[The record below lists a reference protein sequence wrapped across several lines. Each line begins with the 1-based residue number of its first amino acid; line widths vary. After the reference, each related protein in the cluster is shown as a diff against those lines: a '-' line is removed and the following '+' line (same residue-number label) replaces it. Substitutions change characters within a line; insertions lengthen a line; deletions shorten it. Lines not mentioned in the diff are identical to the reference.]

1 MASLLMDQY
10 ARIKR
15 SHPGEILLFRLG
27 DFYEM
32 FHEDAETASR
42 VLGIVLTSRAKGEG
56 RVPMCGVPAHSAQS
70 YIDRLLKAGHRI
82 AVCEQME
89 DPADAEGVVE
99 RAVVRV
105 ITPGTLVEES
115 ILDQKRPNHLAAVA
129 FDGDRCGLAWADT
142 STGRFLAREL
152 ESSRLLDEVAR
163 LAPAETLLP
172 TTAISPPKPS
182 AEAAESL
189 PDRLRAA
196 SGGIV
201 TPWHD
206 WVFDISSGR
215 EALQEHFGVAT
226 LRGFGCDE
234 LTIGLAAAGALL
246 AYLKETQRGPLLH
259 LRRIEVYRDAGRMIL
274 DAATQSALELRQTT
288 RGDRAA
294 SLLATID
301 RTSTAM
307 GARLLGDWVM
317 SPLAELASIRERHDA
332 VQELLSDRRRREDLS
347 KSLSKACDL
356 ERALAR
362 VGTGRAHARDL
373 AALRETL
380 GLLPELRRTVSG
392 LKAPLS
398 ARVAAGLAEHA
409 DLRDLLARA
418 LVDDPPHLLTEGG
431 LIRDGYHE
439 ELDRLRAIAKD
450 GQGFLAAF
458 EQREITRTGIGSLK
472 VGFNRIFGYYI
483 EITNVHREKI
493 PAGYVRKQTLK
504 NAERYITPE
513 LKEHETEVLHADAAS
528 KDLERKLFV
537 ELRDRTAAPME
548 SLQGTARAM
557 AELDAL
563 LSLATVA
570 DERGWTRPELVEEP
584 ALDIREGRHPVLE
597 KILADRFVPNDT
609 VVSGDARILLI
620 TGPNMA
626 GKSTY
631 LRQTALLV
639 LMAHVGSFVP
649 AASARIG
656 LADRIFARV
665 GASDDLARNA
675 STFMVEMSET
685 ANILNHATERSLL
698 ILDEIGRGTSTFD
711 GVSIAWAVVEHLHNR
726 TKARTLFATHYH
738 ELTDLARALKGVRN
752 LHVAV
757 REWGESVLFLH
768 KILEGPTD
776 RSYGIHVA
784 RLAGLPREVIERSK
798 VILQGLEAL
807 TLAEGDRPRLESR
820 KPRKGELSQLALFSK
835 APPPPKLSPI
845 EEALRA
851 IDVNGLTPIQALAK
865 LAELVE
871 KARGR
876 P

>member
-1 MASLLMDQY
+1 MEQY
-10 ARIKR
+10 ARIKK

-32 FHEDAETASR
+32 FYGDAETASR
-42 VLGIVLTSRAKGEG
+42 VLGIVLTSRAKGDG
-56 RVPMCGVPAHSAQS
+56 RIPMCGVPAHSAQS
-70 YIDRLLKAGHRI
+70 YIDRLLKAGHRLAI
-82 AVCEQME
+82 CEQMQ
-89 DPADAEGVVE
+89 DPADADGVVD

-115 ILDQKRPNHLAAVA
+115 ILEEKRANHLAAVA

-142 STGRFLAREL
+142 STGRFLVREL
-152 ESSRLLDEVAR
+152 DSSRLLDEMAR

-182 AEAAESL
+182 AEAAEPL
-189 PDRLRAA
+189 PERLRSA

-215 EALQEHFGVAT
+215 EALQEHFGVAN

-246 AYLKETQRGPLLH
+246 AYLKETHRGPLGH
-259 LRRIEVYRDAGRMIL
+259 FRRIELYREAGRMVL
-274 DAATQSALELRQTT
+274 DAATQSALELRQTA
-288 RGDRAA
+288 RGDRSA
-294 SLLATID
+294 SLLGTLD

-307 GARLLGDWVM
+307 GARLLGDWVTA
-317 SPLAELASIRERHDA
+317 PLADVEAIRARHDA
-332 VQELLSDRRRREDLS
+332 IQELLTDRRRREDFGKALG
-347 KSLSKACDL
+347 LACDL
-356 ERALAR
+356 ERVLAR

-373 AALRETL
+373 AALRETI
-380 GLLPELRRTVSG
+380 GLLPEIRRIASK
-392 LKAPLS
+392 LLSPL
-398 ARVAAGLAEHA
+398 AVRVAGGLVEHAGL
-409 DLRDLLARA
+409 LDLLKRA
-418 LVDDPPHLLTEGG
+418 LVDEPPHLLTEGG
-431 LIRDGYHE
+431 IIREGYHE
-439 ELDRLRAIAKD
+439 ELDRIRSIAQNGK
-450 GQGFLAAF
+450 GYLARF
-458 EQREITRTGIGSLK
+458 EQQEIARTGIPSLK
-472 VGFNRIFGYYI
+472 VGFNRVFGYYI
-483 EITNVHREKI
+483 EITNVHRKKI
-493 PAGYVRKQTLK
+493 PADYVRKQTLK

-513 LKEHETEVLHADAAS
+513 LKDHETEVLNSDATS
-528 KDLERKLFV
+528 KDLERKLFI
-537 ELRDRTAAPME
+537 ELRERAAE
-548 SLQGTARAM
+548 SMDALQGTARAL

-563 LSLATVA
+563 LSLAAVA
-570 DERGWTRPELVEEP
+570 DERGYVRPEILEEP
-584 ALDIREGRHPVLE
+584 VLEIREGRHPVLE
-597 KILADRFVPNDT
+597 KLLADRFVPND
-609 VVSGDARILLI
+609 VVVPGDARILLI

-631 LRQTALLV
+631 LRQAALLV
-639 LMAHVGSFVP
+639 LMAQVGSFVP

-656 LADRIFARV
+656 LVDRIFARV
-665 GASDDLARNA
+665 GASDDISRNA

-685 ANILNHATERSLL
+685 ANILNNATERSLL

-711 GVSIAWAVVEHLHNR
+711 GVSIAWAVAEHLHNR
-726 TKARTLFATHYH
+726 TKSRTLFATHYH

-784 RLAGLPREVIERSK
+784 RLAGLPREVIDRAK

-807 TLAEGDRPRLESR
+807 TLAEGDRPRLETR
-820 KPRKGELSQLALFSK
+820 KPKKGDLSQLALFSK
-835 APPPPKLSPI
+835 AAPPAPPSPV
-845 EEALRA
+845 EEALKA
-851 IDVNGLTPIQALAK
+851 VDVNGLTPLQALAK
-865 LAELVE
+865 LAELVQE
-871 KARGR
+871 ARKNAKK

>member
-1 MASLLMDQY
+1 MASPLMEQY
-10 ARIKR
+10 ARIK
-15 SHPGEILLFRLG
+15 SGHPGEILLFRLG

-32 FHEDAETASR
+32 FHGDAEIASR
-42 VLGIVLTSRAKGEG
+42 ALGIVLTSRAKGEG
-56 RVPMCGVPAHSAQS
+56 RIPMCGVPAHSAQS
-70 YIDRLLKAGHRI
+70 YIDRLLKAGHRV
-82 AVCEQME
+82 AVCEQTQ
-89 DPADAEGVVE
+89 DPADADGVVE

-115 ILDQKRPNHLAAVA
+115 ILDEKRPNHLAAVA
-129 FDGDRCGLAWADT
+129 FDGDQCGLAWADT

-152 ESSRLLDEVAR
+152 PSARLLDEIAR

-172 TTAISPPKPS
+172 TTA
-182 AEAAESL
+182 AESL
-189 PDRLRAA
+189 PERLRSA

-206 WVFDISSGR
+206 WVFDISTGR
-215 EALQEHFGVAT
+215 EALQAHFGVAT
-226 LRGFGCDE
+226 LRGFGCDD

-259 LRRIEVYRDAGRMIL
+259 LRRIELYRDAGRMIL
-274 DAATQSALELRQTT
+274 DAATQSALEVRQTS
-288 RGDRAA
+288 RGDRGA
-294 SLLATID
+294 SLLASLD

-307 GARLLGDWVM
+307 GARLLGDWVT
-317 SPLAELASIRERHDA
+317 SPLSDLDAIRARHDA
-332 VQELLSDRRRREDLS
+332 VAELLADRRRREDLVRA
-347 KSLSKACDL
+347 LSKACDL

-380 GLLPELRRTVSG
+380 GLLPELRTIASG
-392 LKAPLS
+392 LRSPL
-398 ARVAAGLAEHA
+398 AAGVATGLGGHP

-418 LVDDPPHLLTEGG
+418 LVDEPPHLLTEGG
-431 LIRDGYHE
+431 LIRAGYHE
-439 ELDRLRAIAKD
+439 ELDRVRAIAKN
-450 GQGFLAAF
+450 GQGFLAEY
-458 EQREITRTGIGSLK
+458 EQKEIARTGIGSLK

-513 LKEHETEVLHADAAS
+513 LKEHETEVLHADATS
-528 KDLERKLFV
+528 KDLERRLFV
-537 ELRDRTAAPME
+537 ELRDRAAAHMDA
-548 SLQGTARAM
+548 LQATARAM

-570 DERGWTRPELVEEP
+570 DERGWTRPEMAEAPV
-584 ALDIREGRHPVLE
+584 LDIHEGRHPVLE
-597 KILADRFVPNDT
+597 RLLADRFVPNDT
-609 VVSGDARILLI
+609 VTAEEARVLLI

-639 LMAHVGSFVP
+639 LMAHMGSFVP

-665 GASDDLARNA
+665 GAADDLTRNA

-711 GVSIAWAVVEHLHNR
+711 GVSIAWAVVEFLHNR

-784 RLAGLPREVIERSK
+784 RLAGLPREVIDRSK

-820 KPRKGELSQLALFSK
+820 KPKKGELSQLALFSK
-835 APPPPKLSPI
+835 SAPPPKPSAI

-851 IDVNGLTPIQALAK
+851 IDVNGLTPLQALAK
-865 LAELVE
+865 LAELAQQ
-871 KARGR
+871 ARKNGK
-876 P
+876 

>member
-1 MASLLMDQY
+1 MASLLMEQY

-15 SHPGEILLFRLG
+15 NHPGEILLFRLG

-32 FHEDAETASR
+32 FHEDAQAASR

-56 RVPMCGVPAHSAQS
+56 KIPMCGVPAHSAQS
-70 YIDRLLKAGHRI
+70 YIDRLLKAGHRV
-82 AVCEQME
+82 AVCEQMQ
-89 DPADAEGVVE
+89 DPADADGVVD

-115 ILDQKRPNHLAAVA
+115 ILDAKRANHLAAVA

-142 STGRFLAREL
+142 STGRFLAREI

-172 TTAISPPKPS
+172 TTA
-182 AEAAESL
+182 AESL
-189 PDRLRAA
+189 PERLRAA

-259 LRRIEVYRDAGRMIL
+259 VRRIELYRESGRMIL
-274 DAATQSALELRQTT
+274 DAATQSALELRQTS

-294 SLLATID
+294 SLLASLD

-317 SPLAELASIRERHDA
+317 SPLAEVVPIRERQDA
-332 VQELLSDRRRREDLS
+332 VQELVSDRRRRDDLS
-347 KSLSKACDL
+347 KDLGAACDL
-356 ERALAR
+356 ERVLAR
-362 VGTGRAHARDL
+362 VGTGRAHPRDL
-373 AALRETL
+373 AALRDTL
-380 GLLPELRRTVSG
+380 GLIPNLRKSAAELRS
-392 LKAPLS
+392 PL
-398 ARVAAGLAEHA
+398 AKRVAGGLGDHS
-409 DLRDLLARA
+409 DLRDLLASA
-418 LVDDPPHLLTEGG
+418 LVDEPPHLLTEGG
-431 LIRDGYHE
+431 LIREGYHE
-439 ELDRLRAIAKD
+439 ELDRVRGIAKD
-450 GQGFLAAF
+450 GKGFLAAF
-458 EQREITRTGIGSLK
+458 QRDEIARTGIGSLK
-472 VGFNRIFGYYI
+472 VGFNRVFGYYI

-493 PAGYVRKQTLK
+493 PAGYIRKQTLK

-513 LKEHETEVLHADAAS
+513 LKDHETQVLHADAES
-528 KDLERKLFV
+528 KDLERRLFI
-537 ELRDRTAAPME
+537 ELRDRTAAHMDA
-548 SLQGTARAM
+548 LQGTARAL

-563 LSLATVA
+563 LSLASA
-570 DERGWTRPELVEEP
+570 AEAHGWTRPELTDEA
-584 ALDIREGRHPVLE
+584 ALDIRDGRHPVLE
-597 KILADRFVPNDT
+597 ALLADRFVPNDT
-609 VVSGDARILLI
+609 VVPEEARILLI

-631 LRQTALLV
+631 LRQTALIV
-639 LMAHVGSFVP
+639 LMAHMGSFVP
-649 AASARIG
+649 ATSARIG
-656 LADRIFARV
+656 RADRIFARV

-685 ANILNHATERSLL
+685 ANILNHATDRSLL

-757 REWGESVLFLH
+757 REWGDSVLFLH

-807 TLAEGDRPRLESR
+807 TLAEGDRPRLETR

-835 APPPPKLSPI
+835 SAPPPKPSPI

-851 IDVNGLTPIQALAK
+851 IDVNGLTPVQAMAR

-871 KARGR
+871 QARKLKAGR
-876 P
+876 

>member
-1 MASLLMDQY
+1 MASLLMEQY
-10 ARIKR
+10 GRIKR

-42 VLGIVLTSRAKGEG
+42 ILGIVLTSRAKGEG
-56 RVPMCGVPAHSAQS
+56 RIPMCGVPAHSAQS
-70 YIDRLLKAGHRI
+70 YIDRLLRAGHRV
-82 AVCEQME
+82 AVCEQTQ
-89 DPADAEGVVE
+89 DPADADGIVD

-115 ILDQKRPNHLAAVA
+115 ILDEKRANHLAAVA

-142 STGRFLAREL
+142 STGRFLAREI
-152 ESSRLLDEVAR
+152 ESSRLLDEISR

-172 TTAISPPKPS
+172 TS
-182 AEAAESL
+182 AEPAL
-189 PDRLRAA
+189 TDRLRAS

-215 EALQEHFGVAT
+215 EALQQHFGVAT
-226 LRGFGCDE
+226 LGGFGCDD

-259 LRRIEVYRDAGRMIL
+259 VNRIEHFRDAGRMIL
-274 DAATQSALELRQTT
+274 DAATQSALELRHTS

-294 SLLATID
+294 SLLSCLD

-307 GARLLGDWVM
+307 GARLLGDWVL
-317 SPLAELASIRERHDA
+317 SPLAHADAIRGRQDA
-332 VQELLSDRRRREDLS
+332 VQELLSDRRRREDLTTG
-347 KSLSKACDL
+347 LSEACDL
-356 ERALAR
+356 ERVLAR
-362 VGTGRAHARDL
+362 IGTGRAHARDL
-373 AALRETL
+373 AALRDTL
-380 GLLPELRRTVSG
+380 GLIPNLRTSASA
-392 LKAPLS
+392 LTSPLA
-398 ARVAAGLAEHA
+398 ARVASGLGEHA
-409 DLRDLLARA
+409 ELRDLLARA
-418 LVDDPPHLLTEGG
+418 LVEEPPHVLTDGG
-431 LIRDGYHE
+431 LIREGYHS
-439 ELDRLRAIAKD
+439 ELDRIRGVAKN
-450 GQGFLAAF
+450 GQGFIARF
-458 EQREITRTGIGSLK
+458 QKEEVERTGIGSLK
-472 VGFNRIFGYYI
+472 VGFNRVFGYFI

-513 LKEHETEVLHADAAS
+513 LKEHETEVLNADAAS
-528 KDLERKLFV
+528 KELEKHLFD
-537 ELRDRTAAPME
+537 ELRDRAAGRME
-548 SLQGTARAM
+548 ALQSTARAM

-570 DERGWTRPELVEEP
+570 DERGWTRPEIVEAP
-584 ALDIREGRHPVLE
+584 VLDIREGRHPVLE
-597 KILADRFVPNDT
+597 KLLADRFVPNDT
-609 VVSGDARILLI
+609 TVAEDSRILLI

-631 LRQTALLV
+631 LRQTALLA

-649 AASARIG
+649 AASAKIG

-665 GASDDLARNA
+665 GASDDLSRNA

-820 KPRKGELSQLALFSK
+820 KPKKGELSQMALFSK
-835 APPPPKLSPI
+835 AAPPPKPSPV
-845 EEALRA
+845 EEALKA
-851 IDVNGLTPIQALAK
+851 IEVNNLTPIQALAK
-865 LAELVE
+865 LAELVTE
-871 KARGR
+871 ARRASPGSDR
-876 P
+876 K

>member
-1 MASLLMDQY
+1 MASPLMEQY

-32 FHEDAETASR
+32 FHEDAEIASR
-42 VLGIVLTSRAKGEG
+42 ALGIVLTSRAKGEG
-56 RVPMCGVPAHSAQS
+56 RIPMCGVPAHSAQT
-70 YIDRLLKAGHRI
+70 YIDRLLKAGHRV

-89 DPADAEGVVE
+89 DPADADGVVD

-115 ILDQKRPNHLAAVA
+115 ILDGKRPNHLAAVA

-172 TTAISPPKPS
+172 TTA
-182 AEAAESL
+182 AESL

-215 EALQEHFGVAT
+215 EALLKHFGVAT
-226 LRGFGCDE
+226 LRGFGCDD

-259 LRRIEVYRDAGRMIL
+259 VRRIEHYRDAGRMIL
-274 DAATQSALELRQTT
+274 DAATQSALELRQTS

-294 SLLATID
+294 SLFACLD
-301 RTSTAM
+301 RTSTSM

-317 SPLAELASIRERHDA
+317 APLAELASIHERQDA
-332 VQELLSDRRRREDLS
+332 VQELLADRRRREDLT
-347 KSLSKACDL
+347 KGLAEACDL
-356 ERALAR
+356 ERVLAR

-373 AALRETL
+373 AAMRDTL
-380 GLLPELRRTVSG
+380 GLLPDLRKVASG
-392 LKAPLS
+392 LKAPL
-398 ARVAAGLAEHA
+398 ALRVTAGLGDHSE
-409 DLRDLLARA
+409 LRDLLARA
-418 LVDDPPHLLTEGG
+418 LVAEPPHVLTEGG
-431 LIRDGYHE
+431 LIREGYHE
-439 ELDRLRAIAKD
+439 ELDRLRGVAKNGQGYIAKF
-450 GQGFLAAF
+450 QQ
-458 EQREITRTGIGSLK
+458 EEIARTGIGSLK
-472 VGFNRIFGYYI
+472 VGFNRVFGYYI

-493 PAGYVRKQTLK
+493 PAAYVRKQTLK

-528 KDLERKLFV
+528 KELEKTLFD
-537 ELRDRTAAPME
+537 ELRDRTAAHME
-548 SLQGTARAM
+548 ALQGTARAM

-563 LSLATVA
+563 ISLATAA
-570 DERGWTRPELVEEP
+570 DERGWTRPELMEEP
-584 ALDIREGRHPVLE
+584 VLDIREGRHPVLE
-597 KILADRFVPNDT
+597 RILADRFVPNDT
-609 VVSGDARILLI
+609 AVPGDARILLI

-639 LMAHVGSFVP
+639 LMSHVGSFVP

-665 GASDDLARNA
+665 GAADDLTRNA

-752 LHVAV
+752 LHVSV

-807 TLAEGDRPRLESR
+807 TLAEGDRPRLETR
-820 KPRKGELSQLALFSK
+820 KPKKGQLSQLALFSK
-835 APPPPKLSPI
+835 APPAPKLSPV

-851 IDVNGLTPIQALAK
+851 VDVNRMTPIQALEK
-865 LAELVE
+865 LAELAAE
-871 KARGR
+871 AKKPPAR
-876 P
+876 

>member
-1 MASLLMDQY
+1 MDQY

-32 FHEDAETASR
+32 FHEDAEIASR
-42 VLGIVLTSRAKGEG
+42 ILGIVLTSRAKGDG
-56 RVPMCGVPAHSAQS
+56 RIPMCGVPAHSAQS
-70 YIDRLLKAGHRI
+70 YIDRLLRAGRRV
-82 AVCEQME
+82 AVCEQTQ
-89 DPADAEGVVE
+89 DPADADGVVE

-115 ILDQKRPNHLAAVA
+115 ILDAKRSNHLAAVA

-142 STGRFLAREL
+142 STGKFLAREI
-152 ESSRLLDEVAR
+152 ESARLLDEVAR

-172 TTAISPPKPS
+172 ST
-182 AEAAESL
+182 AAETL
-189 PDRLRAA
+189 PERLRAA

-206 WVFDISSGR
+206 WVFDITSGR

-226 LRGFGCDE
+226 LKGFGCDE

-259 LRRIEVYRDAGRMIL
+259 IRRIELFRESGRMIL
-274 DAATQSALELRQTT
+274 DAATQSALELRQTS
-288 RGDRAA
+288 RGDRGA
-294 SLLATID
+294 SLLASLD

-307 GARLLGDWVM
+307 GARLLGDWIL
-317 SPLAELASIRERHDA
+317 SPLAEAEPIRERHDA

-347 KSLSKACDL
+347 KELSRACDL

-373 AALRETL
+373 AGLRETL
-380 GLLPELRRTVSG
+380 TLMPVICKTASELKSPLAKRIASG
-392 LKAPLS
+392 L
-398 ARVAAGLAEHA
+398 GEHG
-409 DLRDLLARA
+409 DLRDLLAKA
-418 LVDDPPHLLTEGG
+418 LVDEPPHLLTDGG
-431 LIRDGYHE
+431 LIREGYHE
-439 ELDRLRAIAKD
+439 ELDHLRSIARN
-450 GQGFLAAF
+450 GQGFIAKF
-458 EQREITRTGIGSLK
+458 QQEEIARTGIGSLK
-472 VGFNRIFGYYI
+472 VGFNRVFGYYI

-493 PAGYVRKQTLK
+493 PTGYVRKQTLK

-513 LKEHETEVLHADAAS
+513 LKEHETEVLNADAAS
-528 KDLERKLFV
+528 KELERRLFT
-537 ELRDRTAAPME
+537 ELRDRTATHMDG
-548 SLQGTARAM
+548 LQSTARSL

-563 LSLATVA
+563 LSLATA
-570 DERGWTRPELVEEP
+570 AEERGWTRPEIADTPV
-584 ALDIREGRHPVLE
+584 LDIREGRHPVLE

-609 VVSGDARILLI
+609 VVGEDARVLLI

-639 LMAHVGSFVP
+639 LMAQVGSFVP

-665 GASDDLARNA
+665 GAADDLTRNA

-685 ANILNHATERSLL
+685 ANILNHATDRSLL

-711 GVSIAWAVVEHLHNR
+711 GVSIAWAVVEHLHTR

-784 RLAGLPREVIERSK
+784 RLAGLPREVIDRAK

-807 TLAEGDRPRLESR
+807 TLAEGDRPRLETR

-835 APPPPKLSPI
+835 TPPPPKPSPV

-851 IDVNGLTPIQALAK
+851 IDVNGLTPVQALAK

-871 KARGR
+871 KARPR
-876 P
+876 

>member
-1 MASLLMDQY
+1 MEQY
-10 ARIKR
+10 GRIKR
-15 SHPGEILLFRLG
+15 SHPGEILMFRLG

-70 YIDRLLKAGHRI
+70 YIDRLLKAGHRV

-89 DPADAEGVVE
+89 DPADADGLVE

-115 ILDQKRPNHLAAVA
+115 VLDEKRPNYLAAVA
-129 FDGDRCGLAWADT
+129 FDGDRCGLAWADM

-152 ESSRLLDEVAR
+152 ESSRLIDEISR
-163 LAPAETLLP
+163 LAPAEILLP
-172 TTAISPPKPS
+172 TTA
-182 AEAAESL
+182 AEAL
-189 PDRLRAA
+189 PDRLRGA

-259 LRRIEVYRDAGRMIL
+259 VRRIELYREAGRMIL
-274 DAATQSALELRQTT
+274 DAATQSALELRQTS
-288 RGDRAA
+288 RGDRAS
-294 SLLATID
+294 SLLACLD

-317 SPLAELASIRERHDA
+317 SPLAQVESIRERQDS
-332 VQELLSDRRRREDLS
+332 VQELVSDRRRREDLS
-347 KSLSKACDL
+347 KALSEACDL
-356 ERALAR
+356 ERVLAR
-362 VGTGRAHARDL
+362 IGTGRAHARDL

-380 GLLPELRRTVSG
+380 GLLPEIR
-392 LKAPLS
+392 
-398 ARVAAGLAEHA
+398 RVAAELRSPLVVRVLGGVGEPA
-409 DLRDLLARA
+409 DLRDLLTRA
-418 LVDDPPHLLTEGG
+418 LVDEPPHLLTEGG
-431 LIRDGYHE
+431 LIREGYHE
-439 ELDRLRAIAKD
+439 ELDRIRNVGKN
-450 GQGFLAAF
+450 GQGFIARF
-458 EQREITRTGIGSLK
+458 QQDEIARTGIGSLK
-472 VGFNRIFGYYI
+472 VGFNRVFGYYI

-493 PAGYVRKQTLK
+493 PTGYVRKQTLK

-528 KDLERKLFV
+528 KDLERKLFI
-537 ELRDRTAAPME
+537 ELRDRAAAHMDA
-548 SLQGTARAM
+548 LQSTARAM

-563 LSLATVA
+563 LSLATA
-570 DERGWTRPELVEEP
+570 AEERGWTRPELTEEP
-584 ALDIREGRHPVLE
+584 ILDIREGRHPVLE
-597 KILADRFVPNDT
+597 KILSDRFVPNDT
-609 VVSGDARILLI
+609 VIPSEARILLI

-649 AASARIG
+649 AASATIG

-665 GASDDLARNA
+665 GAADDLTRNA

-711 GVSIAWAVVEHLHNR
+711 GVSIAWAVVEHLHSR

-807 TLAEGDRPRLESR
+807 TLAEGDRPRLEAR

-835 APPPPKLSPI
+835 ARPAEKASPV

-851 IDVNGLTPIQALAK
+851 IEVNRLTPIQALAK
-865 LAELVE
+865 LAELIE
-871 KARGR
+871 QAKTRAAK
-876 P
+876 